1 MGLECIK
8 ADCFGNVVDRHSG
21 RRRCRILK
29 EALGSQGV
37 GCPFYKTKKQLED
50 EKKATDAKLMEK
62 FGMTARD
69 YVRTMNAY
77 TENDARRYLD
87 E

>member
-8 ADCFGNVVDRHSG
+8 ADCFGNVRDRQSG
-21 RRRCRILK
+21 RWRCRILS

-37 GCPFYKTKKQLED
+37 GCPFYKTKKQLEK
-50 EKKATDAKLMEK
+50 ERKESDARLMRLT
-62 FGMTARD
+62 GLTARD
-69 YVRTMNAY
+69 YVKTMNTY
-77 TENDARRYLD
+77 TESDARRYLD